1 MASFAERLRKRAG
14 RLSRAQ
20 RQLAEFILQNEP
32 RAAFMTAARLGAA
45 VGVSESTVVRFAI
58 ALGYSGYPELQRD
71 LQEELRAR
79 LSAAD
84 RLVLAEERG
93 ERAETILDT
102 VLRTDME
109 NIRATLASLP
119 RDRFGEAVAALQ
131 GARTIYVVG
140 HRSAAALAH
149 YLGYYLQL
157 MLRNARTLTQAGTVL
172 EELMA
177 AGPADVVVAIT
188 FPRYARAT
196 AEAFRLA
203 AQRGARTILITDSV
217 VSPLV
222 EEASIVLPAKSESP
236 SFADSLVAPLSV
248 INALITA
255 VALAQ
260 PERVRAALRE
270 LEDVWDRQGTYLKEE
285 RRSERIVGPGEA
297 AGPSEG
303 L

>member
-1 MASFAERLRKRAG
+1 MASFTERLRKRAG

-20 RQLAEFILQNEP
+20 RQLAEYILQNEP
-32 RAAFMTAARLGAA
+32 KAAFMTAARLGAA

-71 LQEELRAR
+71 LQDQLRAR
-79 LSAAD
+79 LSATD

-93 ERAETILDT
+93 ERAETILET
-102 VLRTDME
+102 VLRTDIE

-119 RDRFGEAVAALQ
+119 RERFFEAVRALQ
-131 GARTIYVVG
+131 EARHIFVVG
-140 HRSAAALAH
+140 MRSSGALAT
-149 YLGYYLQL
+149 YLGYYLNL
-157 MLRNARTLTQAGTVL
+157 MLRNVKTLANSAHPL

-177 AGPADVVVAIT
+177 AGPGDVVVGIT

-203 AQRGARTILITDSV
+203 ARRGARTILITDSV

-222 EEASIVLPAKSESP
+222 EEASIVLTARSESP
-236 SFADSLVAPLSV
+236 SFADSLVAPLSL

-255 VALAQ
+255 VALGQ
-260 PERVRAALRE
+260 PERVRAALSE
-270 LEDVWDRQGTYLKEE
+270 LEDIWEKQGVYLKEE
-285 RRSERIVGPGEA
+285 RRSERIVAPEGES
-297 AGPSEG
+297 GE
-303 L
+303 

>member
-20 RQLAEFILQNEP
+20 RQLAEYILQNEP
-32 RAAFMTAARLGAA
+32 KAAFMTAARLGAA

-71 LQEELRAR
+71 LQDQLRAR

-102 VLRTDME
+102 VLRTDIE
-109 NIRATLASLP
+109 NIRATLGSLP
-119 RDRFGEAVAALQ
+119 RERFFEAVRALQ
-131 GARTIYVVG
+131 EARHIFVVG
-140 HRSAAALAH
+140 MRSSGALAT
-149 YLGYYLQL
+149 YLGYYLNL
-157 MLRNARTLTQAGTVL
+157 MLRNVRTLANSAHPL
-172 EELMA
+172 EELMG
-177 AGPADVVVAIT
+177 AGPEDVVVGIT
-188 FPRYARAT
+188 FPRYARGT

-203 AQRGARTILITDSV
+203 ARRGARTILITDSV

-222 EEASIVLPAKSESP
+222 QEARIVLTARSESP
-236 SFADSLVAPLSV
+236 SFADSLVAPLSL

-260 PERVRAALRE
+260 PERVRAALSE
-270 LEDVWDRQGTYLKEE
+270 LEDIWEQQGAYLKEE
-285 RRSERIVGPGEA
+285 RRSERIVPLEGDGGP
-297 AGPSEG
+297 
-303 L
+303 

>member
-20 RQLAEFILQNEP
+20 RQLAEFILHNEP

-71 LQEELRAR
+71 LQDQLRAR

-102 VLRTDME
+102 VLRTDMD
-109 NIRATLASLP
+109 NIRATLTSLP
-119 RDRFGEAVAALQ
+119 RDRFADAVAALQ
-131 GARTIYVVG
+131 RARAIYVVG

-157 MLRNARTLTQAGTVL
+157 MLRNARTLTQSGTVL

-177 AGPADVVVAIT
+177 AGPEDVVVAIT

-196 AEAFRLA
+196 AEAFQLA
-203 AQRGARTILITDSV
+203 ARRGARTILITDSV

-222 EEASIVLPAKSESP
+222 EDASIVLPAKSESP
-236 SFADSLVAPLSV
+236 SFADSLVAPLSLV
-248 INALITA
+248 NALITA

-260 PERVRAALRE
+260 PDKVRAALRE
-270 LEDVWDRQGTYLKEE
+270 LEDIWDRQGTYLKEE
-285 RRSERIVGPGEA
+285 RRSERIVGPG
-297 AGPSEG
+297 GPGTGDG
-303 L
+303 LA

>member
-32 RAAFMTAARLGAA
+32 KAAFMTAARLGAA

-71 LQEELRAR
+71 LQDQLRAR

-102 VLRTDME
+102 VLRTDID
-109 NIRATLASLP
+109 NIRATLAAVP
-119 RDRFGEAVAALQ
+119 RERFFEAVRALQ
-131 GARTIYVVG
+131 SARHVFVVG
-140 HRSAAALAH
+140 LRSAGALAT

-157 MLRNARTLTQAGTVL
+157 MLRNARTLASTAHLV

-177 AGPADVVVAIT
+177 AGPEDVVVGIT
-188 FPRYARAT
+188 FPRYARGT

-203 AQRGARTILITDSV
+203 ARRGARTILITDSV

-222 EEASIVLPAKSESP
+222 EDASIVLTARSDSP
-236 SFADSLVAPLSV
+236 SFADSLVAPLSL

-255 VALAQ
+255 VALGQ
-260 PERVRAALRE
+260 PERVRRALSE
-270 LEDVWDRQGTYLKEE
+270 LEDVWEQQGTYLKEE
-285 RRSERIVGPGEA
+285 RRSERIVTTDAEPGR
-297 AGPSEG
+297 
-303 L
+303 

>member
-1 MASFAERLRKRAG
+1 MAGFTERLRKRAG

-20 RQLAEFILQNEP
+20 RQLAEYILQNEP
-32 RAAFMTAARLGAA
+32 KAAFMTAARLGAA

-71 LQEELRAR
+71 LQDQLRAR
-79 LSAAD
+79 LTAAD

-102 VLRTDME
+102 VLRTDIE
-109 NIRATLASLP
+109 NIRATLGSLS
-119 RDRFGEAVAALQ
+119 RERFFEAVRALQ
-131 GARTIYVVG
+131 EARHIFVIG
-140 HRSAAALAH
+140 MRSSGALAT
-149 YLGYYLQL
+149 YLGYYLNL
-157 MLRNARTLTQAGTVL
+157 MLRNVRTLANSAHPL

-177 AGPADVVVAIT
+177 AGPEDVVVGIT
-188 FPRYARAT
+188 FPRYARGT

-203 AQRGARTILITDSV
+203 ARRGARTILITDSV

-222 EEASIVLPAKSESP
+222 DEARIVLTARSESP
-236 SFADSLVAPLSV
+236 SFADSLVAPLSL

-270 LEDVWDRQGTYLKEE
+270 LEDIWDQQGAYLKEE
-285 RRSERIVGPGEA
+285 RRSERIVPPEGDGGP
-297 AGPSEG
+297 
-303 L
+303 